1 MNFRIFLPAKLILS
15 SLLISPCWAFVP
27 TSKIQI
33 PSTRSPVIHNRRTIS
48 GTNRSSSSLFASTV
62 ETNEDFEA
70 LDVDGDITSWNR
82 LVAAIPKMKVGVN
95 GEEGDGEE
103 SSKRRLIMGDELDS
117 RILKTAIPSM
127 INLAVVPL
135 VNGESGIS
143 CLFCIFYNEQNVLIF
158 LYLFMSHVAVDTFW
172 VGRLGSALALAGQA
186 AANQTFFTLYFLIAF
201 IPTITA
207 PLVASAVA
215 AKDTES
221 AQSRVCE
228 AVFLSNI
235 FGALG
240 TIIMTG
246 FPYFAL
252 KLVLSPDAPAM
263 EYAAPYL
270 RLRAL
275 SLVPTLFSSTG
286 FAAYRGLLN
295 TVTPLK
301 VSLTTNTVNLITDPF
316 CIFVGKLGAAGAA
329 IATAG
334 SEFLGGLIYLKL
346 LLRRKLINWKRL
358 VTPPSLKSLLPLLKS
373 GLAMLARQFVLNT
386 AFLVAARRSQAMDP
400 TGVSAA
406 AYGITMQMYS
416 LGVVIHLAIQSTAAT
431 LVPSAMASDSISSA
445 RSVADRIFIW
455 GSIIGLMLS
464 IGSLTLTPLL
474 VPFFSPL
481 PEVREAIKMPVL
493 ISSFIHLVNGLVFAG
508 EGCML
513 GFGAYRALALI
524 TAIGV
529 AIMVGCIS
537 IPFIGGRLDGILLSL
552 AAFNTFQGLAVLFYH
567 LRIGPLR
574 RNNINFSWLK
584 LKRKQA

>member
-1 MNFRIFLPAKLILS
+1 
-15 SLLISPCWAFVP
+15 
-27 TSKIQI
+27 
-33 PSTRSPVIHNRRTIS
+33 
-48 GTNRSSSSLFASTV
+48 
-62 ETNEDFEA
+62 
-70 LDVDGDITSWNR
+70 
-82 LVAAIPKMKVGVN
+82 MKVEVN
-95 GEEGDGEE
+95 GEEGEGEE

-135 VNGESGIS
+135 VN
-143 CLFCIFYNEQNVLIF
+143 
-158 LYLFMSHVAVDTFW
+158 AVDTFW

-246 FPYFAL
+246 FPYLAL

-301 VSLTTNTVNLITDPF
+301 VSLTTNTVNLITDPL

-334 SEFLGGLIYLKL
+334 SEFLSGLIYLKL

-358 VTPPSLKSLLPLLKS
+358 VTPPSFKSLLPLLKS

-406 AYGITMQMYS
+406 AYGITMQIYS
-416 LGVVIHLAIQSTAAT
+416 LGVVVHLAIQSTAAT

-481 PEVREAIKMPVL
+481 PEVREAIKMPAL

-574 RNNINFSWLK
+574 RNNIDFSWLK
-584 LKRKQA
+584 LRRKQA